1 MDLAFRTASTPIFFE
16 FIDTI
21 GMIPAPSCLLA
32 RLDNVTRY
40 SLNESTGSIFLV
52 KESIENTDSRTFDI
66 FAPFKEVHLL
76 SLASEVNVTYESMCI
91 CRDRPCIEGTK

>member
-40 SLNESTGSIFLV
+40 SLNESRDLSSSLRNRSKIPIRERSIFLLL
-52 KESIENTDSRTFDI
+52 SRN
-66 FAPFKEVHLL
+66 LL